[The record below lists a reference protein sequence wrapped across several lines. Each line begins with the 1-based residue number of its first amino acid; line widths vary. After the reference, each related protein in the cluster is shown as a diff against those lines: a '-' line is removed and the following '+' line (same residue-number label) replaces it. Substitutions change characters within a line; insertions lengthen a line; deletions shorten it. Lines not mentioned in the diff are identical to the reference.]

1 MRKASMLVQLHR
13 LLSECTP
20 PAPETC
26 VLFSDADVVW
36 LTGFWRK
43 LQAACDNWPS
53 AFPRG
58 EVVVS
63 AEGAAWPPQYAE
75 AYRRLQ
81 AGSLPGINSGI
92 FFGRW
97 RHVQIAVQG
106 VIEQYGISATE
117 ISQLPRLPQQLLPY
131 VYHMQYA
138 ASPHTAPDCVPCHA

>member
-1 MRKASMLVQLHR
+1 M
-13 LLSECTP
+13 
-20 PAPETC
+20 
-26 VLFSDADVVW
+26 
-36 LTGFWRK
+36 
-43 LQAACDNWPS
+43 
-53 AFPRG
+53 
-58 EVVVS
+58 VS

-138 ASPHTAPDCVPCHA
+138 ASPHTAIDCVPCHA